1 MEVQVHEYA
10 WMWQRLGL
18 SLAECR
24 VFAFIYGLTKSKK
37 YGGYDGSKR
46 QLAAMLGLSKTQTC
60 VCLNTLIE
68 KQLVGYIDGKWQ
80 SVLSA
85 DSSVRLTDESVLS
98 ADESVLS
105 ADSPHTPLYN
115 NINKNNQSSFA
126 QIAREEEEEREI
138 NMDNFNF
145 TNDFLTFWKL
155 FNPAPEFANRKIAT
169 AKIFDEATK
178 AKQIALLRSLP
189 FREGEGVGL
198 NPYFYVNNFPE
209 PTPTNLN
216 GTLQGAE
223 MLNANQAKTAFY
235 DGKWGLY
242 SLEDIQL
249 FSLKTLN

>member
-46 QLAAMLGLSKTQTC
+46 QLAAMLGLSVSRTKN
-60 VCLNTLIE
+60 VLDILENRGLVVFENE
-68 KQLVGYIDGKWQ
+68 KWKGVLSENG
-80 SVLSA
+80 SVLSEN
-85 DSSVRLTDESVLS
+85 ESVLS
-98 ADESVLS
+98 ENESVLLEN
-105 ADSPHTPLYN
+105 SPHTPLYN
-115 NINKNNQSSFA
+115 NINKNKA
-126 QIAREEEEEREI
+126 AMREI
-138 NMDNFNF
+138 NFE
-145 TNDFLTFWKL
+145 TFWDL
-155 FNPAPEFANRKIAT
+155 FNPTPGYNNRT
-169 AKIFDEATK
+169 AAAKSEWDKCSA
-178 AKQIALLRSLP
+178 AKQKAIIHKLQTAP
-189 FREGEGVGL
+189 GDIVQP
-198 NPYFYVNNFPE
+198 NPYFYIIDFPE

-216 GTLQGAE
+216 GTLQGSE

-249 FSLKTLN
+249 FNLKTLN

>member
-46 QLAAMLGLSKTQTC
+46 QLAAMLGLSVSRTKNI
-60 VCLNTLIE
+60 LDILENRGLIVFENE
-68 KQLVGYIDGKWQ
+68 KWKGVLSENG
-80 SVLSA
+80 SVLSEN
-85 DSSVRLTDESVLS
+85 ESVLS
-98 ADESVLS
+98 EN
-105 ADSPHTPLYN
+105 SPHTPLYN
-115 NINKNNQSSFA
+115 NINNKNKA
-126 QIAREEEEEREI
+126 AMREI
-138 NMDNFNF
+138 NFE
-145 TNDFLTFWKL
+145 TFWDL
-155 FNPAPEFANRKIAT
+155 FNPTPDYNNRT
-169 AKIFDEATK
+169 AAAKNEWDKCSA
-178 AKQIALLRSLP
+178 AKQKAIIHKLQTAP
-189 FREGEGVGL
+189 GDIVQP
-198 NPYFYVNNFPE
+198 NPYFYIIDFPE

-249 FSLKTLN
+249 FNLKTLN

>member
-46 QLAAMLGLSKTQTC
+46 QLALLLGLDVTGTRKILDKLVDANLVS
-60 VCLNTLIE
+60 CL
-68 KQLVGYIDGKWQ
+68 DGKWV
-80 SVLSA
+80 SV
-85 DSSVRLTDESVLS
+85 ESVLTS
-98 ADESVLS
+98 KESVLINKES
-105 ADSPHTPLYN
+105 VLSPHTPLYN
-115 NINKNNQSSFA
+115 NIINKNKA
-126 QIAREEEEEREI
+126 AMREI
-138 NMDNFNF
+138 NFE
-145 TNDFLTFWKL
+145 TFWDL
-155 FNPAPEFANRKIAT
+155 FNPTPDYNNRLAAT
-169 AKIFDEATK
+169 NIEWDKCSA
-178 AKQIALLRSLP
+178 AKQKAIIHKLQTAP
-189 FREGEGVGL
+189 GDIVQP
-198 NPYFYVNNFPE
+198 NPYFYIIDFPE

-249 FSLKTLN
+249 FNLKTLN

>member
-46 QLAAMLGLSKTQTC
+46 QLAAMLGLSVSRTKNI
-60 VCLNTLIE
+60 LDILENRGLIVFENE
-68 KQLVGYIDGKWQ
+68 KWKG
-80 SVLSA
+80 VLSEN
-85 DSSVRLTDESVLS
+85 ESVLS
-98 ADESVLS
+98 ENESVLS
-105 ADSPHTPLYN
+105 ENSPHTPLYN
-115 NINKNNQSSFA
+115 NINKNKA
-126 QIAREEEEEREI
+126 AMREI
-138 NMDNFNF
+138 NFE
-145 TNDFLTFWKL
+145 TFWDL
-155 FNPAPEFANRKIAT
+155 FNPTPDYNNRIA
-169 AKIFDEATK
+169 ASNLEWDKCSA
-178 AKQIALLRSLP
+178 AKQKAIIQKLQSAHDEVAQPNP
-189 FREGEGVGL
+189 F
-198 NPYFYVNNFPE
+198 FFIQDFPE

-249 FSLKTLN
+249 FNLKTLN

>member
-46 QLAAMLGLSKTQTC
+46 QLAAMLGLSVSRTKNI
-60 VCLNTLIE
+60 LDILENRGLIVFENE
-68 KQLVGYIDGKWQ
+68 KWKGVLSENG
-80 SVLSA
+80 SVLSEN
-85 DSSVRLTDESVLS
+85 ESVLS
-98 ADESVLS
+98 EN
-105 ADSPHTPLYN
+105 SPHTPLYN
-115 NINKNNQSSFA
+115 NINKNKA
-126 QIAREEEEEREI
+126 AMREI
-138 NMDNFNF
+138 NFE
-145 TNDFLTFWKL
+145 TFWDL
-155 FNPAPEFANRKIAT
+155 FNPTPAYNNRIAA
-169 AKIFDEATK
+169 AKSKWDKCSA
-178 AKQIALLRSLP
+178 AKQKAIIHKLQTATGDIVQP
-189 FREGEGVGL
+189 
-198 NPYFYVNNFPE
+198 NPYFYIINFPE

-216 GTLQGAE
+216 GTLQGSE

-249 FSLKTLN
+249 FNLKTLN

>member
-46 QLAAMLGLSKTQTC
+46 QLAAMLGLNAGATKR
-60 VCLNTLIE
+60 VLDNLIE
-68 KQLVGYIDGKWQ
+68 KQLIVFEENKWR
-80 SVLSA
+80 SVASDNIGVVLNN
-85 DSSVRLTDESVLS
+85 ESVAS
-98 ADESVLS
+98 DNESVALNN
-105 ADSPHTPLYN
+105 SPHTPLYN
-115 NINKNNQSSFA
+115 NINKNKA
-126 QIAREEEEEREI
+126 AMREI
-138 NMDNFNF
+138 NFE
-145 TNDFLTFWKL
+145 TFWDL
-155 FNPAPEFANRKIAT
+155 FNPTPTYNNRT
-169 AKIFDEATK
+169 AAAKSEWDKCSA
-178 AKQIALLRSLP
+178 AKQKAIIHKLQTAP
-189 FREGEGVGL
+189 GDIVQP
-198 NPYFYVNNFPE
+198 NPYFYIIDFPE

-216 GTLQGAE
+216 GTLQGSE

-249 FSLKTLN
+249 FNLKTLN

>member
-46 QLAAMLGLSKTQTC
+46 QLALLLGLDVSGTKKI
-60 VCLNTLIE
+60 LDKLIDSN
-68 KQLVGYIDGKWQ
+68 LISYLDGKWV
-80 SVLSA
+80 SV
-85 DSSVRLTDESVLS
+85 ESVQTNV
-98 ADESVLS
+98 ESVQTNVES
-105 ADSPHTPLYN
+105 VQTNMESVQSPHTPLYN
-115 NINKNNQSSFA
+115 INNKNKA
-126 QIAREEEEEREI
+126 AMHEI
-138 NMDNFNF
+138 NFE
-145 TNDFLTFWKL
+145 TFWDL
-155 FNPAPEFANRKIAT
+155 FNPTPGYNNRT
-169 AKIFDEATK
+169 AAAKSEWDKCSA
-178 AKQIALLRSLP
+178 AKQKAIIHKLQTAP
-189 FREGEGVGL
+189 GDIVQP
-198 NPYFYVNNFPE
+198 NPYFYIIDFPE

-216 GTLQGAE
+216 GTLQGSE

-249 FSLKTLN
+249 FNLKTLN

>member
-46 QLAAMLGLSKTQTC
+46 QLAAMLGLSVSRTKNI
-60 VCLNTLIE
+60 LDILENRGLIVFENE
-68 KQLVGYIDGKWQ
+68 KWKG
-80 SVLSA
+80 VLSEN
-85 DSSVRLTDESVLS
+85 ESVLS
-98 ADESVLS
+98 EN
-105 ADSPHTPLYN
+105 SPHTPLYN
-115 NINKNNQSSFA
+115 NINNKNKA
-126 QIAREEEEEREI
+126 AMREI
-138 NMDNFNF
+138 NMEINFDNF
-145 TNDFLTFWKL
+145 WAL
-155 FNPAPEFANRKIAT
+155 FNPTPEYKNRIAAANLEWNKCSA
-169 AKIFDEATK
+169 
-178 AKQIALLRSLP
+178 AKQKAIFHKLQFAP
-189 FREGEGVGL
+189 NEIEQP
-198 NPYFYVNNFPE
+198 NPYFFIQDFPE

-216 GTLQGAE
+216 GTIQGAE

-249 FSLKTLN
+249 FNLKTLN

>member
-46 QLAAMLGLSKTQTC
+46 QLAAMLGLSKTKTC
-60 VCLNTLIE
+60 VCLEMLVE
-68 KQLVGYIDGKWQ
+68 KQLIGYVDGKWQ
-80 SVLSA
+80 SVLSE
-85 DSSVRLTDESVLS
+85 DRSVPSEDKSVPS
-98 ADESVLS
+98 EDKNVPSE
-105 ADSPHTPLYN
+105 DSPHTPLYN
-115 NINKNNQSSFA
+115 NINKNKA
-126 QIAREEEEEREI
+126 AMREI
-138 NMDNFNF
+138 NFE
-145 TNDFLTFWKL
+145 TFWDL
-155 FNPAPEFANRKIAT
+155 FNPTPGYNNRT
-169 AKIFDEATK
+169 AAAKSEWDKCSA
-178 AKQIALLRSLP
+178 AKQKAIIHKLQTAP
-189 FREGEGVGL
+189 GDIVQP
-198 NPYFYVNNFPE
+198 NPYFYIIDFPE

-249 FSLKTLN
+249 FNLKTLN

>member
-1 MEVQVHEYA
+1 V
-10 WMWQRLGL
+10 
-18 SLAECR
+18 
-24 VFAFIYGLTKSKK
+24 
-37 YGGYDGSKR
+37 
-46 QLAAMLGLSKTQTC
+46 
-60 VCLNTLIE
+60 
-68 KQLVGYIDGKWQ
+68 
-80 SVLSA
+80 
-85 DSSVRLTDESVLS
+85 
-98 ADESVLS
+98 
-105 ADSPHTPLYN
+105 DSPHTPLYN

-126 QIAREEEEEREI
+126 QIAREEEEEREN

-216 GTLQGAE
+216 GTLQGSE

-249 FSLKTLN
+249 FNLKTLN

>member
-24 VFAFIYGLTKSKK
+24 VFAFIYGLTKSRK

-60 VCLNTLIE
+60 VCLNALME
-68 KQLVGYIDGKWQ
+68 KQLVDYIDGKWQ

-85 DSSVRLTDESVLS
+85 DK
-98 ADESVLS
+98 SVLS

-126 QIAREEEEEREI
+126 QIAREEEEGEI

-249 FSLKTLN
+249 FNLKTLN

>member
-46 QLAAMLGLSKTQTC
+46 QLAAMLGLSVGSVK
-60 VCLNTLIE
+60 LIIDTLIE
-68 KQLVGYIDGKWQ
+68 RELIVYEDSKWK
-80 SVLSA
+80 SVQPLNEN
-85 DSSVRLTDESVLS
+85 VQPLNENVQPLN
-98 ADESVLS
+98 
-105 ADSPHTPLYN
+105 SPHTPLYN
-115 NINKNNQSSFA
+115 NINKNKA
-126 QIAREEEEEREI
+126 AMREI
-138 NMDNFNF
+138 NFE
-145 TNDFLTFWKL
+145 TFWDL
-155 FNPAPEFANRKIAT
+155 FNPTPDYNNRT
-169 AKIFDEATK
+169 AAAKSEWDKCSA
-178 AKQIALLRSLP
+178 AKQKAIIHKLQTTP
-189 FREGEGVGL
+189 GDIVQP
-198 NPYFYVNNFPE
+198 NPYFYIVDFPE

-216 GTLQGAE
+216 GTLQGSE

-249 FSLKTLN
+249 FNLKTLN

>member
-46 QLAAMLGLSKTQTC
+46 QLAAMLGLSVSRTKNI
-60 VCLNTLIE
+60 LDILENRGLIVFENE
-68 KQLVGYIDGKWQ
+68 KWKGVLSENG
-80 SVLSA
+80 SVLSEN
-85 DSSVRLTDESVLS
+85 ESVLS
-98 ADESVLS
+98 ENESVLS
-105 ADSPHTPLYN
+105 ENSPHTPLYN
-115 NINKNNQSSFA
+115 NINKNKA
-126 QIAREEEEEREI
+126 AMREI
-138 NMDNFNF
+138 NFE
-145 TNDFLTFWKL
+145 TFWDL
-155 FNPAPEFANRKIAT
+155 FNPTPDYNNRT
-169 AKIFDEATK
+169 AAAKSEWDKCSA
-178 AKQIALLRSLP
+178 AKQKAIIHKLQTAP
-189 FREGEGVGL
+189 GDIVQP
-198 NPYFYVNNFPE
+198 NPYFYIIDFPE

-249 FSLKTLN
+249 FNLKTLN

>member
-46 QLAAMLGLSKTQTC
+46 QLALLLGLDVSGTKKILDKLADT
-60 VCLNTLIE
+60 NLISY
-68 KQLVGYIDGKWQ
+68 LDGKWV
-80 SVLSA
+80 SV
-85 DSSVRLTDESVLS
+85 ESVQTS
-98 ADESVLS
+98 VESVQTNVES
-105 ADSPHTPLYN
+105 VQSPHTPLYN

-126 QIAREEEEEREI
+126 QITREEEEGEI

-223 MLNANQAKTAFY
+223 MLNTNQAKTAFY

-249 FSLKTLN
+249 FNLKTLN